1 MLKIKLFGTGQAQ
14 FKDQSIPDFPN
25 QKSFL
30 LLCYL
35 LLHKQYPHHREHL
48 SNIFWGDS
56 TTSTARKGLRNALWR
71 LRKLLEPN
79 GICLDDYLLIAD
91 DTISFINTSEY
102 WLDIEAFEKG
112 TEQSKDIAG
121 KDLTSEQASSLETAT
136 NYYIGDLLESSYD
149 DWLLYE
155 RERYRIDHLNALNK
169 LMVYHGLNGN
179 FEQGLTYG
187 EKILSRDSTRERV
200 HRQMMWLYSL
210 ADNRNAAIA
219 QYKRCKEILRD
230 ELGIRPMMETQKIY
244 ALLLQNEFNPNN
256 WSGVHNLVSGPEPM
270 TDSAVCTL
278 VRQALEKLN
287 RLQETI
293 EGTSIELQM
302 IERMINQS
310 ITQTS
315 HKLEESPD

>member
-1 MLKIKLFGTGQAQ
+1 MLKIKLFGTGQAK
-14 FKDQSIPDFPN
+14 FKDQAIPDFPN

-30 LLCYL
+30 LFCYL
-35 LLHKQYPHHREHL
+35 LIHKQYPHHREHL
-48 SNIFWGDS
+48 STIFWGDS

-91 DTISFINTSEY
+91 DSISFINTSEY

-112 TEQSKDIAG
+112 TEESKDIAG
-121 KDLTSEQASSLETAT
+121 QDLTPEQASSLETAT
-136 NYYIGDLLESSYD
+136 NYYIGDLLESSYE

-155 RERYRIDHLNALNK
+155 RERYRIDYLNTLNK

-187 EKILSRDSTRERV
+187 EKILSRDSTREKV

-230 ELGIRPMMETQKIY
+230 ELGIRPMLETQKIY
-244 ALLLQNEFNPNN
+244 ALLMQNEYRPIN
-256 WSGVHNLVSGPEPM
+256 WSGVHSLPSGPEHM

-287 RLQETI
+287 KLQETI

-315 HKLEESPD
+315 HKLEESSD